1 VMSLDTR
8 RKVAMLR
15 WFGKIQRMSET
26 RLVKKMFNEVN
37 YVWVGKGRARR
48 KTWKKWVDVIVDD
61 FEIREQFEQIAE
73 FSEKKRV
80 KVMKNAAMRYELKCI
95 EDKSSKCHNTIVL

>member
-37 YVWVGKGRARR
+37 YVWVVNNPLLNKKDR
-48 KTWKKWVDVIVDD
+48 KNRQHVK
-61 FEIREQFEQIAE
+61 EIKI
-73 FSEKKRV
+73 
-80 KVMKNAAMRYELKCI
+80 I
-95 EDKSSKCHNTIVL
+95 II